1 MRVVR
6 MHFKREFFNRAACS
20 LRPPPH
26 HHHHHHHHHQ
36 HRTRFDAKA
45 SRVVTALSKDD
56 FDFALLHV
64 KAVDDTGHDRAP
76 HLKLGYIEAVD
87 VMVGQ
92 LLQGLWGARGRCTV
106 VLAADHSTP
115 VVFGDHSHEPVP
127 VAVADV
133 AHVVECVGEDVLR
146 GVCMGAI
153 AHPEDGGVE
162 GLRAAAA
169 RPRDVGVAVAVWDP
183 VSCYDEVSAAR
194 GALGRFPGSELMP
207 LLRRLRRSD

>member
-1 MRVVR
+1 M
-6 MHFKREFFNRAACS
+6 
-20 LRPPPH
+20 
-26 HHHHHHHHHQ
+26 
-36 HRTRFDAKA
+36 
-45 SRVVTALSKDD
+45 VTALTEEG

-92 LLQGLWGARGRCTV
+92 LLRGFWAAQGRYVV

-133 AHVVECVGEDVLR
+133 AHVVECVGESMLQ
-146 GVCMGAI
+146 GVQMGAI
-153 AHPEDGGVE
+153 VHPEDGGVE
-162 GLRAAAA
+162 GLRQAGA
-169 RPRDVGVAVAVWDP
+169 RPRQQVDASTVWDP
-183 VSCYDEVSAAR
+183 VACYDEVSAAR

-207 LLRRLRRSD
+207 LLRRICA